1 MVKIV
6 KNPGNGRLNNLN
18 DPNRPQ
24 CVKMNSFQSKSNNP
38 PTQLHLWSFLQ
49 QHISNLQGHHQDCI
63 CSLDLT
69 VAISCMGREVH
80 RRFLGGNLRERDHL
94 DKPGVDGRI
103 ILKYIFKRW
112 NRGMDWID
120 LDQNWNRWRAVV
132 NAVMKLRVP

>member
-1 MVKIV
+1 
-6 KNPGNGRLNNLN
+6 
-18 DPNRPQ
+18 
-24 CVKMNSFQSKSNNP
+24 
-38 PTQLHLWSFLQ
+38 
-49 QHISNLQGHHQDCI
+49 
-63 CSLDLT
+63 
-69 VAISCMGREVH
+69 MGREVH